1 MMEMTPAENKK
12 KKRMKRVEDSF
23 RDLWDNIKHTN
34 KYTKNTVIQKTQAP
48 QGSLQHCSQ

>member
-1 MMEMTPAENKK
+1 MMEMTPAEHK

-23 RDLWDNIKHTN
+23 RDLWDNIKHKK
-34 KYTKNTVIQKTQAP
+34 KYTKNTIIQKTHVP